1 MVAAIGSGV
10 IPPQTRRLVSD
21 CPRLPVRLL
30 PEIGRTVVLSW
41 PGVADASLT
50 RPSPSRA
57 VISMA
62 GVETEIT
69 LCEGPMPVV
78 KGRQRGLRWR
88 MICPHCASVRDALHF
103 VDGAW
108 CCRGSACGNL
118 SYACRHQM
126 RYCPSV
132 ARGVRLRRAL
142 IRTRPGSL
150 RARMLRE
157 QIRREGKAMVAHL
170 ERVNSALDK
179 RSKRHARHGRRTSPE
194 RT

>member
-1 MVAAIGSGV
+1 MKVWQTIKRPPWPLRIIYFVLALYLVFGLIAA
-10 IPPQTRRLVSD
+10 LVWF
-21 CPRLPVRLL
+21 
-30 PEIGRTVVLSW
+30 EFG
-41 PGVADASLT
+41 ADASLT

-132 ARGVRLRRAL
+132 ARRVRLRRAL

-150 RARMLRE
+150 RAWMLRE

-170 ERVNSALDK
+170 ERVHSALDK